1 MIFFRSFQSLW
12 LVFLFCCSNSKKIV
26 LWFFVCCQEYLRH
39 FLAYTILAHWEE
51 SWKQDN
57 LEKKIVEKK
66 WEKSKE
72 DGDLAWN
79 ISGFWDDFF
88 KLDLSKKVC
97 IGRICDTNDN
107 FMIMQKSVGLDGEMF
122 HFLLLMLLLSFL
134 AERKISSWLLIFFFA
149 SWTFSLKFEFDFL
162 EPIFSSLL
170 NFSCFSYDGK
180 EKWKVNFASVIFVW
194 VFWWFEN

>member
-1 MIFFRSFQSLW
+1 M
-12 LVFLFCCSNSKKIV
+12 

-122 HFLLLMLLLSFL
+122 HFFASNAASILPCRTKNIVMTFDLFLPPGLSASNL
-134 AERKISSWLLIFFFA
+134 NLIFRA
-149 SWTFSLKFEFDFL
+149 
-162 EPIFSSLL
+162 
-170 NFSCFSYDGK
+170 NF
-180 EKWKVNFASVIFVW
+180 
-194 VFWWFEN
+194 